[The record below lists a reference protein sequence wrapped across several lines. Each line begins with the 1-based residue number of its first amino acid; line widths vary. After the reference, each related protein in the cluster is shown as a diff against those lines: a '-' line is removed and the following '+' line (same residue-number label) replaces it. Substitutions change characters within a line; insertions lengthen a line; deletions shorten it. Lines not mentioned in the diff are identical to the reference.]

1 MQYDHIQVN
10 TQSSIRIEG
19 SKTIYFDP
27 FQIGTASKDAD
38 LICITHA
45 HYDHFDLDSIAK
57 VCRKDTE
64 LIAPVGMKEEL
75 EKLAAEEKL
84 HLLSPGDKFKAADLL
99 ISALPAYNKLKPFH
113 PRRNGWLG
121 YILELDGVSYYIA
134 GDTDAVKE
142 LQDIKC
148 DVALIPIG
156 GTYTMTAKEA
166 AGLINKMK
174 PTAVIPIHYGSIVG
188 KPKDAETF
196 KKLVDSDIQVVT
208 KLG

>member
-45 HYDHFDLDSIAK
+45 HYDHFDPDSIAK

-84 HLLSPGDKFKAADLL
+84 HLLSPGDKFEAADLL

>member
-1 MQYDHIQVN
+1 M
-10 TQSSIRIEG
+10 
-19 SKTIYFDP
+19 
-27 FQIGTASKDAD
+27 
-38 LICITHA
+38 
-45 HYDHFDLDSIAK
+45 
-57 VCRKDTE
+57 
-64 LIAPVGMKEEL
+64 
-75 EKLAAEEKL
+75 
-84 HLLSPGDKFKAADLL
+84 
-99 ISALPAYNKLKPFH
+99 
-113 PRRNGWLG
+113 
-121 YILELDGVSYYIA
+121 DGISYYIA

-196 KKLVDSDIQVVT
+196 KKLVDSDIQVVI